1 MVQLEKLRGK
11 LDNLLLLLL
20 LLKGRHVN
28 AEEKESLHIAHLTQ
42 ERSKFGQGGQM
53 PNPIDLHLL
62 DAVQLNLFQD
72 LHDIFHRHCKDG
84 QLLTAEVNGS
94 FSLLHPPEEVGKEV
108 IQGHFLQAKL
118 YVYLQGEPRDDGSWS
133 SAQPLVPFLSLRTH
147 VCWLQT
153 TCSRSSGQ
161 YSADLAPV
169 VCTAYKTED

>member
-20 LLKGRHVN
+20 LLKSRHVT
-28 AEEKESLHIAHLTQ
+28 AGEKESLHVAHLTQ
-42 ERSKFGQGGQM
+42 ERSKLGQGGQM
-53 PNPIDLHLL
+53 PNPIHLHLL
-62 DAVQLNLFQD
+62 DAVQLHHIQD

-118 YVYLQGEPRDDGSWS
+118 YVYLQGRQGLMGPWALLSHWCHSKAWEPMGAGSRPHTPE
-133 SAQPLVPFLSLRTH
+133 A
-147 VCWLQT
+147 
-153 TCSRSSGQ
+153 
-161 YSADLAPV
+161 LASIPQI
-169 VCTAYKTED
+169 